1 MDRFT
6 EFGPLQEL
14 TIVGLTQ
21 EPTLARLRGGL
32 VKPGGTFNVVTKDEY
47 LKAPLNST
55 ARKEY
60 YKSLERVRREAH

>member
-60 YKSLERVRREAH
+60 YKSLERVRRESH